1 MGSFDLKMTFT
12 RALLILACF
21 IFVLTVIDDDDD
33 TDEMANQTLSIMMLK
48 DRS

>member
-1 MGSFDLKMTFT
+1 MTFT

-33 TDEMANQTLSIMMLK
+33 DSDEMANKTLSIMMLK